1 MQHFT
6 DLFIKR
12 PVWAIVISLIIL
24 VLGLKSVSTLP
35 ILQYPYTQSAQITVT
50 TNYTGA
56 DPGEVAA
63 FITTPL
69 ENSIAQANGID
80 YMTST
85 SVQGTSTIYA
95 NLRLNF
101 DPNAAMTQINTQVNS
116 VLNQLPSSTQ
126 QPTISVSTGQTL
138 DAMYIGFYSPVLEAN
153 QITDYLTRVVQPRL
167 QAIPG
172 VQQAQILGGR
182 QFAIRAWLD
191 PQKLAAYNVTASD
204 VSSALS
210 NNNFISAVGRTD
222 GDTFIVNLTAT
233 TALTSL
239 EEFKRL
245 VIKSEN
251 GAIIR
256 LSDVAQVTLG
266 SQNYNSSVRFDG
278 RSAVYVGV
286 LLTPSANLLT
296 VLQQIKQTMPD
307 IQKQLPEGLQTSI
320 VYDSSDYVNSSIH
333 DVIMSLIEAFVIVTI
348 VIYFFLGSVR
358 ALVVNFVAIPL
369 SLIGAFFLMLLLGY
383 SINLLT
389 LLSLVLAIGLV
400 VDDAII
406 IVENVH
412 RHIELGLT
420 PLNAAIQGARELM
433 NPIIAISVVLIAVF
447 LPIGFMGGLTGSL
460 FTEFAFTLVS
470 AITVSAVLA
479 LTLSPVM
486 CATYLKPITPT
497 DKKPRV
503 VEAFDRFFAR
513 MEEKYVATLS
523 NSLDHLH
530 VTIVFVVIILASL
543 YFLFAT
549 CKSELAPQEDQGL
562 LIAQVT
568 TAPNASLAQTEVIT
582 KEIYSVFKSF
592 PSLSHAFEINGNNG
606 LNTAI
611 TGMVLEPWDDRS
623 ETTNQMQP
631 ALQAKLNGISG
642 AKVAAF
648 QLPSLPGGGSGL
660 PIQFVITTTSPL
672 TQLNPLIQTIVSQ
685 AQASGK
691 FAYIDPDLKIDKEQV
706 TLTIDRS
713 KAAEIGLD
721 MKAIGNVLSA
731 ALSQNYIN
739 YFNLDG
745 RSYQV
750 IPQMN
755 RDNRLNYQQVL
766 NYYIKTSSGASV
778 PLSTVVSLNSTVQ
791 PESINHF
798 QQLNSSTISAVAV
811 PGISMGEALQT
822 FQDIA
827 ANVLP
832 QGYSVDYASQSRQ
845 FMQESNALLM
855 TFAMAMIAIY
865 LSLAALFN
873 SFRDPWV
880 VLISVPVSIC
890 GALIFLNLGI
900 GKADLNIY
908 SEVGLVTLIGLVSKH
923 GILVVQFANEL
934 QKAGYSKREAT
945 EKASITRFRPIVMT
959 TAAMAFGVIPL
970 IIATGAGAVSRF
982 NLGLVIFTGISI
994 GTIFTMT
1001 VVPAMYMLL
1010 AKDHSDDKRREQAF
1024 TDGADSI
1031 VVTPE

>member
-69 ENSIAQANGID
+69 ENAIAQANGID

-101 DPNAAMTQINTQVNS
+101 DPNSAITQINTQVNS

-126 QPTISVSTGQTL
+126 HPTISVSTGQTL

-153 QITDYLTRVVQPRL
+153 QITDYLTRVVQPKL

-204 VSSALS
+204 VSNALS

-222 GDTFIVNLTAT
+222 GNTFVVNLTAT
-233 TALTSL
+233 TSLTSL
-239 EEFKRL
+239 EQFKRL
-245 VIKSEN
+245 VIKNEN

-278 RSAVYVGV
+278 RSAVYVGI

-307 IQKQLPEGLQTSI
+307 IQKQLPEGLQASI

-333 DVIMSLIEAFVIVTI
+333 DVIMSLVEAFVIVTV

-369 SLIGAFFLMLLLGY
+369 SLIGAFFIMLLLGY

-433 NPIIAISVVLIAVF
+433 SPIVAISVVLIAVF
-447 LPIGFMGGLTGSL
+447 MPIGFMGGLTGSL

-470 AITVSAVLA
+470 AITVSAIIA

-486 CATYLKPITPT
+486 CASFLKPITPT
-497 DKKPRV
+497 DRKPRV
-503 VEAFDRFFAR
+503 VEAFDRFFVR

-523 NSLDHLH
+523 DSLDHLH
-530 VTIVFVVIILASL
+530 VTIVFVAIILASL

-549 CKSELAPQEDQGL
+549 SKSELAPQEDQGL

-568 TAPNASLAQTEVIT
+568 TAPNAALAQTEIIT
-582 KEIYSVFKSF
+582 KQIYSVFKSF

-606 LNTAI
+606 LNTAV
-611 TGMVLEPWDDRS
+611 TGMVLQPWDERS

-631 ALQAKLNGISG
+631 VLQAKLNGISG
-642 AKVAAF
+642 AKIAAF

-672 TQLNPLIQTIVSQ
+672 TQLNPLIQTIVNQ

-691 FAYIDPDLKIDKEQV
+691 FAYIDPDLKIDKDQV

-713 KAAEIGLD
+713 KAAELGLD
-721 MKAIGNVLSA
+721 MKTIGDVLSS

-766 NYYIKTSSGASV
+766 NYYIKTSSGVSV
-778 PLSTVVSLNSTVQ
+778 PLSTVVKLESTVQ

-832 QGYSVDYASQSRQ
+832 QGYNVDYASQSRQ
-845 FMQESNALLM
+845 FMQENNALLI
-855 TFAMAMIAIY
+855 TFALAMIAIY

-890 GALIFLNLGI
+890 GALIFINLGI

-934 QKAGYSKREAT
+934 QKQGYSKRKAT

-1010 AKDHSDDKRREQAF
+1010 AKDHGDDKRREQAF

-1031 VVTPE
+1031 VATPE